1 MNPQNEAIINSI
13 VKLFKDVTIWL
24 KDVKVDMNIP
34 GAGKRSGTYTVEEG
48 KLNVALG
55 GNDQFSLH
63 VINEVRI

>member
-1 MNPQNEAIINSI
+1 MNPQNEAMINSI

-24 KDVKVDMNIP
+24 KDVNIP

-48 KLNVALG
+48 KINVALG